1 MVFQNHKSRCFR
13 VLRGVPQGSVLG
25 PVLFSLFINDLP
37 ASLPSSVS
45 CSLYADDLA
54 IWSSSPSVPTAVE
67 ATQGALFRLERW
79 SEYWCLPLNPSKCE
93 ASFFSV
99 DPHQTNLQPNLLLL
113 GSRLRFNPTP
123 TFLGVT
129 FDRTLSF
136 SKHVSSLKAKFFPR
150 LKVLRCISASSWG
163 PSKESLSVLYK
174 SFLRSLLTYASPG
187 WFPFLSATNITKLE
201 RLHRAASRAITGCLS
216 SSPIPLLLTEASL
229 PPLRVTLT
237 HFTLF
242 SHERALRLP
251 TSFPIS
257 GLARHGVKPRL
268 CRSSWRAFASTHPL
282 MLPSTC
288 SREALV
294 ACPPCPPWNLPS
306 FTVESTLSSPCSRS
320 DPPHS
325 RQGAALAHLDSFPPH
340 DLVLWTDGSV
350 PFPFGKGG
358 SGVLANCS
366 LCGTEATLS
375 FSAGPSC
382 SSFSAEACAI
392 LHALCWSRQHHK
404 VCHFS
409 SLLLLSDSRSVLATL
424 SYPPPFLLSQTLWQ
438 IWQELSFFS
447 SCSIRLQWVP
457 GHSFLPGNDTAD
469 ELARRGAL
477 LAPSAIPC
485 SLSPLIIS
493 DWRRTVSSKY
503 FDTQV
508 PSISTEELVLPRHAR
523 CVLSRLRCNGHS
535 LLLGSYLSRIGRIEN
550 PSCSACGHSSQ
561 DISHLILH
569 CPSTDSLRRSL
580 FGDSLSLYD
589 LWSRPWGVA
598 RLLGLHGLPPCPH
611 PSEGV
616 G

>member
-1 MVFQNHKSRCFR
+1 M
-13 VLRGVPQGSVLG
+13 
-25 PVLFSLFINDLP
+25 
-37 ASLPSSVS
+37 
-45 CSLYADDLA
+45 
-54 IWSSSPSVPTAVE
+54 
-67 ATQGALFRLERW
+67 
-79 SEYWCLPLNPSKCE
+79 
-93 ASFFSV
+93 
-99 DPHQTNLQPNLLLL
+99 DPHQANLQPHLLLL

-123 TFLGVT
+123 TFVGVT

-163 PSKESLSVLYK
+163 PSKESLSLLYK
-174 SFLRSLLTYASPG
+174 SFLRFLLTYASPG

-242 SHERALRLP
+242 SYERALRLP

-257 GLARHGVKPRL
+257 GLARLGVKPRL

-320 DPPHS
+320 DPLT
-325 RQGAALAHLDSFPPH
+325 LAKVRLSPTLSLSP
-340 DLVLWTDGSV
+340 LMTGYSGQTAV

-366 LCGTEATLS
+366 VCGTEATLS
-375 FSAGPSC
+375 FSAGPVC

-392 LHALCWSRQHHK
+392 CTLFAGLGNTIKSAIFLLFFSCLTLAL
-404 VCHFS
+404 S
-409 SLLLLSDSRSVLATL
+409 S
-424 SYPPPFLLSQTLWQ
+424 PPSFLLSQTLWQ

-457 GHSFLPGNDTAD
+457 EHSFLPGNDAAD

-485 SLSPLIIS
+485 SLSPLTSRIHSRLFS
-493 DWRRTVSSKY
+493 DWRRTVSIKY

-535 LLLGSYLSRIGRIEN
+535 LLLGSYLFRIGKIEN

-569 CPSTDSLRRSL
+569 CPATDSLRRSL
-580 FGDSLSLYD
+580 FDDSLSFYD

-611 PSEGV
+611 SSEGV